1 MRIAP
6 LYRFLTLCCICTW
19 VFHAHSSIAQAATI
33 PLTNPSAET
42 GTLTGWTAVDG
53 GDPWLVVD
61 GFAHTGS
68 KSFLSSYLDGT
79 LNVVVDLLAEGYTAE
94 QLDAAPEITAGVWVA
109 GFDAGSGTDDHYDF
123 ELELQ
128 GAGHGAIITHSF
140 GDQRATGTW
149 TQISRTLSDYGPGLR
164 YISIT
169 ATGRDSRFWAGNYGV
184 AFDDFTLT
192 VGGGGT
198 PPSIESV
205 SPTDGATTAPLTNL
219 SITFDDV
226 VTTNTGAITV
236 YRSDT
241 DAVVST
247 IDVTSGAV
255 TGSGTRTINVRL
267 PQLLAPNTAYYIH
280 IDTTAFQ
287 DTSTNT
293 YYGIATAV
301 DWNFRTQS
309 TDDDSE
315 SPAPSID
322 NTITNLQTTISTNP
336 STVTLTWT
344 PGANTPFSRV
354 LITTDTLNWQ
364 PISDFLSTAHRFTW
378 NPSETFSGKIVT
390 FKVQSTD
397 LATELASAVSAPI
410 LLTGNATSVSSNTAT
425 SSTAL
430 PATGRSPFSG
440 EIETITVV
448 PPNSYIRAEHYDTVY
463 YIDDARHRHPVIN
476 EQTFFTWESSFKDAL
491 TVTDAT
497 LGALPLDR
505 PLLPKPGVVL
515 VKIQSTPFVFA
526 IGVNAHGMPTLRRIP
541 DESTAQ
547 SLYGN
552 AWADY
557 VIDIEPTLFGQFLPD
572 APLTVSDEIDTH
584 ILIPRAN
591 LHT

>member
-1 MRIAP
+1 M
-6 LYRFLTLCCICTW
+6 
-19 VFHAHSSIAQAATI
+19 HSSAAQAATV

-79 LNVVVDLLAEGYTAE
+79 LNVVVDLLAEGYTTE

-128 GAGHGAIITHSF
+128 GAGHGAIITHFF

-169 ATGRDSRFWAGNYGV
+169 ATGRDSAFLAGNYGT

-198 PPSIESV
+198 PPSVESV
-205 SPTDGATTAPLTNL
+205 SPADGATTASLTNL

-226 VTTNTGAITV
+226 VTTNTGNITV

-241 DAVVST
+241 DAIVST
-247 IDVTSGAV
+247 IDITSGAI
-255 TGSGTRTINVRL
+255 TGSGTRTLNVRL
-267 PQLLAPNTAYYIH
+267 PQLLAPNTTYYIH
-280 IDTTAFQ
+280 IDNTAVQ
-287 DTSTNT
+287 DASTNT

-301 DWNFRTQS
+301 DWNFRTRS
-309 TDDDSE
+309 ADDNDE
-315 SPAPSID
+315 SPTPPID
-322 NTITNLQTTISTNP
+322 NTITDLQTTVSTNP
-336 STVTLTWT
+336 TTVTLTWT
-344 PGANTPFSRV
+344 QGANAPFSRV
-354 LITTDTLNWQ
+354 LVTTDEISWQ
-364 PISDFLSTAHRFTW
+364 PISDFLSTAHCFTW
-378 NPSETFSGKIVT
+378 DPPEIFSGKTIIL
-390 FKVQSTD
+390 KVQSTD
-397 LATELASAVSAPI
+397 LATELASDVSVPI
-410 LLTGNATSVSSNTAT
+410 LLSGSTASD
-425 SSTAL
+425 SSTPATPSTTL
-430 PATGRSPFSG
+430 PNTGRSPFSG
-440 EIETITVV
+440 EIEAIAVV

-463 YIDDARHRHPVIN
+463 YVDALMHRHPVIN
-476 EQTFFTWESSFKDAL
+476 EQTFFTWKSSFDDVL

-515 VKIQSTPFVFA
+515 VKIQSIPFVFA
-526 IGVNAHGMPTLRRIP
+526 IGANEEGAPTLHRILN
-541 DESTAQ
+541 ESTAQ

-557 VIDIEPTLFGQFLPD
+557 VIDMEPTLFGQFLSD
-572 APLTVSDEIDTH
+572 APLTISDEIDTQ
-584 ILIPRAN
+584 ILIPRTN
-591 LHT
+591 LHA